1 MIFFRFRHLR
11 ARQNQLGVI
20 QRGKFPRELAD
31 GERVS
36 GVEIG
41 SADIGAAEVYNSVLL
56 TEYRFLRLLGSCLIE
71 GNALLERL
79 KIKKQTFV
87 DLVIPEGVTL
97 TPRQGIS
104 CSLGKKGGSAALR
117 ILGAG
122 MIEAS
127 GKNECAAI
135 GGDSGE
141 VNGPIEFHGPEVA
154 AKGYN
159 GGAGIGGG
167 KSKMDADETTYISFL
182 PERSSPTDKTAEQAS
197 APVQTKYER
206 RDLYRR

>member
-1 MIFFRFRHLR
+1 MPLGAILLDFFK
-11 ARQNQLGVI
+11 G
-20 QRGKFPRELAD
+20 RGR
-31 GERVS
+31 
-36 GVEIG
+36 
-41 SADIGAAEVYNSVLL
+41 
-56 TEYRFLRLLGSCLIE
+56 
-71 GNALLERL
+71 
-79 KIKKQTFV
+79 
-87 DLVIPEGVTL
+87 
-97 TPRQGIS
+97 
-104 CSLGKKGGSAALR
+104 KGGSAALR